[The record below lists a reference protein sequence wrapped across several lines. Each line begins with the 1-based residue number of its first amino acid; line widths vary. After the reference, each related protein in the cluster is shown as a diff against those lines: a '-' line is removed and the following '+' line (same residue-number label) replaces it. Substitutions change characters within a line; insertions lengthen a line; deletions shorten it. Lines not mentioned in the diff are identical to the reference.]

1 MGMFGLDE
9 ETRENEAVNGNEEMA
24 AEEEVKKRLPFAVW
38 EVSGKEYRLKLKSKA
53 ILRLEEKF
61 RNNLLNALTGQ
72 GIPPLGVMLTTIQ
85 AAAQEYNH
93 KLDFAKVQEL
103 YDQYVENGGTQLTL
117 YMDVIMPILEASGF
131 FTLNQAE
138 TMNEKLDEV
147 KDAM

>member
-9 ETRENEAVNGNEEMA
+9 EPREKEVMEEDVA
-24 AEEEVKKRLPFAVW
+24 AEEAPKKRIPFATWKVA
-38 EVSGKEYRLKLKSKA
+38 GKEYRLKLKSKT
-53 ILRLEEKF
+53 IVRLEEKF
-61 RNNLLNALTGQ
+61 RNNLLNVLTGG
-72 GIPPLGVMLTTIQ
+72 GIPPLGTMLTVIQ

-93 KLDFAKVQEL
+93 KLDFAKVQAL
-103 YDQYVENGGTQLTL
+103 YDQYVEENEGTQLTL

-131 FTLNQAE
+131 FTLSQAE

>member
-1 MGMFGLDE
+1 MFGLDE
-9 ETRENEAVNGNEEMA
+9 ETREDEVSEQNEEMT
-24 AEEEVKKRLPFAVW
+24 AEEEVKKRIPFALW
-38 EVSGKEYRLKLKSKA
+38 EVAGKEYRLKLKSKA

-93 KLDFAKVQEL
+93 KLDFTKVQEL